1 MLEIKVEADCLQ
13 ENQSRRIRPSYD
25 KLKLLFKERGMCTMR
40 KNIRY
45 YMVLAAVT
53 GMAALSG
60 CGGTESETASPAIE
74 ETNGGAE
81 NESSDMAAAENDI
94 TDRAEIEAIIYE
106 LPTEPQK
113 ENVYV
118 EPIENLPEDFI
129 RGVDISS
136 ILAEEESG
144 VVYYNEAGEEQ
155 DIFEILAQ
163 NGVNYIR
170 VRVWNDPY
178 DENGNSYGGGGN
190 DTAKAAEIGR
200 RAAKYGMKLCVD
212 YHYSDFWADP
222 SKQMC
227 PKAWEGMEIEA
238 KSEALRQFTEESLT
252 QIIDAGAEV
261 GMVQIGNEINNGIAG
276 ETDWTKRRQLLQA
289 GSAAVREVSEKS
301 GQEIQIAVHFTDVSD
316 QKGILAI
323 AEKIKEKEIDYDIFA
338 VSYYPF
344 WHGTKENLT
353 ETLKKIAETY
363 DKKVLVAEN
372 SYPYT
377 TGDGDGSANSIGEA
391 DILPEYPATVQGQAN
406 EIRDVCAAVTEVGDA
421 GLGYFYW
428 EPAWLPVGLWEEGAA
443 DADQVLAENKKIWEQ
458 YGSGWA
464 SSYAAGY
471 DPKDAGVY
479 YGGSSWDNQALFDY
493 EGHMLDSLKTFKYLH
508 CGTIVDKQ
516 VESISVVQVN
526 VPLESELK
534 MPETVDVTFND
545 RTVVPVAVAWD
556 ETQLAA
562 VDTSVGGE
570 YDVTGSFVIASA
582 ELDVEGEADADDAG
596 TTETQAETS
605 GTVLTEDVVKVLEES
620 TPTAHISVSR
630 INLIANSSF
639 EEADT
644 SMWEITG
651 SCTDYQDKAADAYSG
666 DISLHFWSTDEVNF
680 TIEQTLTDLEPGV
693 YEFGLYIQGGDAGD
707 NADMYIYADNGEEQ
721 LVTKTGVT
729 GWCNWQNPVVEEI
742 TVGEDG
748 VLTVGVSISAAAKAW
763 GTLDDF
769 YLYQK

>member
-1 MLEIKVEADCLQ
+1 
-13 ENQSRRIRPSYD
+13 
-25 KLKLLFKERGMCTMR
+25 MR

-45 YMVLAAVT
+45 YTVLTAVLV
-53 GMAALSG
+53 MAALSG
-60 CGGTESETASPAIE
+60 CGGTDSGAESGTASSVAEDTSDGTANTAGNEAQDTETDETGTIE
-74 ETNGGAE
+74 RT
-81 NESSDMAAAENDI
+81 
-94 TDRAEIEAIIYE
+94 EIEAIIYD

-118 EPIENLPEDFI
+118 EPIENLREDFI

-136 ILAEEESG
+136 ILAEEASG
-144 VVYYNEAGEEQ
+144 VVYYNENGEAQ

-222 SKQMC
+222 NKQMC

-252 QIIDAGAEV
+252 QIVSGGANV

-289 GSAAVREVSEKS
+289 GSAAVREVSAKS
-301 GQEIQIAVHFTDVSD
+301 GQDIQIAVHFTDVSD

-323 AEKIKEKEIDYDIFA
+323 AEKVKEKEIDYDIFA

-344 WHGTKENLT
+344 WHGTQENLT
-353 ETLKKIAETY
+353 ETLRKISETY
-363 DKKVLVAEN
+363 GKKVLVAEN

-377 TGDGDGSANSIGEA
+377 IGDGDGSANSIGETN
-391 DILPEYPATVQGQAN
+391 ILPEYPANVQGQTN
-406 EIRDVCAAVTEVGDA
+406 EIRDVCAAVAAVGDA

-428 EPAWLPVGLWEEGAA
+428 EPAWVPVGVWEEGAA
-443 DADQVLAENKKIWEQ
+443 NAAEVLAENQKLWEQ

-493 EGHMLDSLKTFKYLH
+493 NGQMLDSLKTFKYLH
-508 CGTIVDKQ
+508 CGTIVEKQ
-516 VESISVVQVN
+516 VENIPVVEMN
-526 VPLESELK
+526 VPLESELE
-534 MPETVDVTFND
+534 MPETVDVMFND
-545 RTVVPVAVAWD
+545 RSVLPVAVAWD
-556 ETQLAA
+556 EAQLAA
-562 VDTSVGGE
+562 VDTSTGGE
-570 YDVTGSFVIASA
+570 YVVTGSFRIATT
-582 ELDVEGEADADDAG
+582 EPERLETEEPEDDGTNHETDAG
-596 TTETQAETS
+596 TSDA
-605 GTVLTEDVVKVLEES
+605 VLTEDVVKVLSEA
-620 TPTAHISVSR
+620 TLTAHIYVSR

-639 EEADT
+639 EEEDT

-651 SCTDYQDKAADAYSG
+651 SGTDYQDKESDAYSG
-666 DISLHFWSTDEVNF
+666 NMALHFWSTSEVNF
-680 TIEQTLTDLEPGV
+680 TVEQTLTDLEPGEYV
-693 YEFGLYIQGGDAGD
+693 FGLYIQGGDAGD
-707 NADMYIYADNGEEQ
+707 NADMYLYADNGKEQ
-721 LVTKTGVT
+721 LTAPTEVT
-729 GWCNWQNPVVEEI
+729 GWCNWQNPVIEGI

-748 VLTVGVSISAAAKAW
+748 TLTVGVSVSAAAKAW

-769 YLYQK
+769 YLYRK

>member
-1 MLEIKVEADCLQ
+1 M
-13 ENQSRRIRPSYD
+13 
-25 KLKLLFKERGMCTMR
+25 G

-45 YMVLAAVT
+45 CAALAAITAMVS
-53 GMAALSG
+53 LSG
-60 CGGTESETASPAIE
+60 CGGTDDGTERGTQSPAAEETSGGAGDATGSETSGTEADEAGKPE
-74 ETNGGAE
+74 KT
-81 NESSDMAAAENDI
+81 
-94 TDRAEIEAIIYE
+94 EIETIIYE
-106 LPTEPQK
+106 QPTEPQK

-118 EPIENLPEDFI
+118 EPIENLREDFI

-144 VVYYNEAGEEQ
+144 VVYYNEDGEKQ

-222 SKQMC
+222 AKQMC

-252 QIIDAGAEV
+252 QIIDAGANV

-289 GSAAVREVSEKS
+289 GSAAVREVSANT
-301 GQEIQIAVHFTDVSD
+301 GQDIQIAVHFTDVSD

-323 AEKIKEKEIDYDIFA
+323 AEKVKEKEIDYDIFA

-353 ETLKKIAETY
+353 ETLRKISETY

-377 TGDGDGSANSIGEA
+377 TGDGDGSANSIGEGN
-391 DILPEYPATVQGQAN
+391 IIPEYPANVQGQTN
-406 EIRDVCAAVTEVGDA
+406 EIRDVCAAVAAVGDA

-428 EPAWLPVGLWEEGAA
+428 EPAWVPVGVWEEGAA
-443 DADQVLAENKKIWEQ
+443 DAAQVLEENKKIWEQ

-493 EGHMLDSLKTFKYLH
+493 NGQMLDSMKTFKYLH

-516 VESISVVQVN
+516 VESISVVEVN
-526 VPLESELK
+526 VPLESELE
-534 MPETVDVTFND
+534 MPETVDVVFND
-545 RTVVPVAVAWD
+545 RSVLPVAVAWD
-556 ETQLAA
+556 EAQLAE
-562 VDTSVGGE
+562 VDTSSGGE
-570 YDVTGSFVIASA
+570 YDVTGTFKIAYDEPEIKDNTDGDNTGA
-582 ELDVEGEADADDAG
+582 GQDTDAG
-596 TTETQAETS
+596 TS
-605 GTVLTEDVVKVLEES
+605 GVVLTEDIVKALEES

-639 EEADT
+639 EEEDT
-644 SMWEITG
+644 SMWEIMG
-651 SCTDYQDKAADAYSG
+651 SGTDYQDKAADAYSG
-666 DISLHFWSTDEVNF
+666 DIALHFWSTSEVSF
-680 TIEQTLTDLEPGV
+680 TVEQTLTGLEPGEYV
-693 YEFGLYIQGGDAGD
+693 FGLYIQGGDAGD
-707 NADMYIYADNGEEQ
+707 NADMYIYADNGKEQ
-721 LVTKTGVT
+721 FTAETGVS
-729 GWCNWQNPVVEEI
+729 GWCNWQNPVIEGI

-748 VLTVGVSISAAAKAW
+748 KLTVGVSVSAAAKAW

-769 YLYQK
+769 YLYQKR

>member
-1 MLEIKVEADCLQ
+1 
-13 ENQSRRIRPSYD
+13 
-25 KLKLLFKERGMCTMR
+25 MR

-45 YMVLAAVT
+45 CAALAAITALVS
-53 GMAALSG
+53 LSG
-60 CGGTESETASPAIE
+60 CGGTDGGTESGMQSPAAEETSDGAGDATGSETSGTEADKAGTLE
-74 ETNGGAE
+74 KTEV
-81 NESSDMAAAENDI
+81 
-94 TDRAEIEAIIYE
+94 EAIIYE

-118 EPIENLPEDFI
+118 EPIENLREDFI

-144 VVYYNEAGEEQ
+144 VVYYNENGEEQ

-222 SKQMC
+222 AKQMC

-238 KSEALRQFTEESLT
+238 KSEVLRQFTEESLT
-252 QIIDAGAEV
+252 QIIDAGANV

-289 GSAAVREVSEKS
+289 GSAAVREVSANM
-301 GQEIQIAVHFTDVSD
+301 GQDIQIAVHFTDVSD

-323 AEKIKEKEIDYDIFA
+323 AEKVKEKEIDYDIFA

-353 ETLKKIAETY
+353 ETLKKISETY

-377 TGDGDGSANSIGEA
+377 TGDGDGSANSIGEGN
-391 DILPEYPATVQGQAN
+391 IIPEYPANVQGQTN
-406 EIRDVCAAVTEVGDA
+406 EIRDVCAAVAAVGDA

-428 EPAWLPVGLWEEGAA
+428 EPAWVPVGVWEEGAA
-443 DADQVLAENKKIWEQ
+443 DAAQVLEENKKIWEQ

-493 EGHMLDSLKTFKYLH
+493 NGQMLDSMKTFKYLH

-516 VESISVVQVN
+516 VESISVVEVN
-526 VPLESELK
+526 VPLESELE
-534 MPETVDVTFND
+534 MPETVDVVFND
-545 RTVVPVAVAWD
+545 RSVLPVAVAWD
-556 ETQLAA
+556 EAQLAA
-562 VDTSVGGE
+562 VDTSSGGE
-570 YDVTGSFVIASA
+570 YDVTGTFKIVGY
-582 ELDVEGEADADDAG
+582 VEPETKDNTDGDNTGAGQDTDAG
-596 TTETQAETS
+596 TS
-605 GTVLTEDVVKVLEES
+605 GVVLTEDIVKVLEES

-639 EEADT
+639 EEEDT

-651 SCTDYQDKAADAYSG
+651 SGTDYQDKAADAYSG
-666 DISLHFWSTDEVNF
+666 DIALHFWSTSEVSF
-680 TIEQTLTDLEPGV
+680 TVEQTLTGLEPGEYV
-693 YEFGLYIQGGDAGD
+693 FGLYIQGGDAGD
-707 NADMYIYADNGEEQ
+707 NADMYIYADNGKEQ
-721 LVTKTGVT
+721 LTAETGVS
-729 GWCNWQNPVVEEI
+729 GWCNWQNPVIEGI

-748 VLTVGVSISAAAKAW
+748 TLTVGVSVSAAAKAW

-769 YLYQK
+769 YLYQKR

>member
-1 MLEIKVEADCLQ
+1 
-13 ENQSRRIRPSYD
+13 
-25 KLKLLFKERGMCTMR
+25 MR

-45 YMVLAAVT
+45 YTALAAVT
-53 GMAALSG
+53 AMAALSG
-60 CGGTESETASPAIE
+60 CGGTDGGTESGTEAPAAQEAGSGTENTAGNEAQDTETDETGTIE
-74 ETNGGAE
+74 RT
-81 NESSDMAAAENDI
+81 
-94 TDRAEIEAIIYE
+94 EIEAIIYD

-113 ENVYV
+113 ESVYV
-118 EPIENLPEDFI
+118 QPIENLREDFI

-136 ILAEEESG
+136 ILAEEASG
-144 VVYYNEAGEEQ
+144 VVYYNENGEAQ

-178 DENGNSYGGGGN
+178 DESGNSYGGGGN

-222 SKQMC
+222 NKQMC

-238 KSEALRQFTEESLT
+238 KSEALRQFTEESLI
-252 QIIDAGAEV
+252 QIINGGANV

-289 GSAAVREVSEKS
+289 GSAAVREVSAKS
-301 GQEIQIAVHFTDVSD
+301 GQDIQIAVHFTDVSD

-323 AEKIKEKEIDYDIFA
+323 AEKVKEKEIDYDIFA

-344 WHGTKENLT
+344 WHGTQENLT
-353 ETLKKIAETY
+353 ETLRKISETY
-363 DKKVLVAEN
+363 GKKVLVAEN

-377 TGDGDGSANSIGEA
+377 IGDGDGSANSIGEA
-391 DILPEYPATVQGQAN
+391 NILPEYPANVQGQTN
-406 EIRDVCAAVTEVGDA
+406 EIRDVCAAVAAVGDA

-428 EPAWLPVGLWEEGAA
+428 EPAWVPVGVWEEGAA
-443 DADQVLAENKKIWEQ
+443 DAAEVLAGNQKLWEQ

-493 EGHMLDSLKTFKYLH
+493 NGQMLDSLKAFKYLY
-508 CGTIVDKQ
+508 CGTIVEKQ
-516 VESISVVQVN
+516 VENIPVVEMN
-526 VPLESELK
+526 VPLESELE
-534 MPETVDVTFND
+534 MTETVDVMFND
-545 RTVVPVAVAWD
+545 RSILPVAVAWD
-556 ETQLAA
+556 EAQLAA
-562 VDTSVGGE
+562 VDTSTGGE
-570 YDVTGSFVIASA
+570 YVVTGSFRIATT
-582 ELDVEGEADADDAG
+582 EPERRETEEPEGDGTNHEADAGTSDA
-596 TTETQAETS
+596 
-605 GTVLTEDVVKVLEES
+605 VLTEDVVKVLREA
-620 TPTAHISVSR
+620 TPTAHIYVSR

-639 EEADT
+639 EEEDT

-651 SCTDYQDKAADAYSG
+651 SGTDYQDKESDAYSG
-666 DISLHFWSTDEVNF
+666 NMALHFWSTSEVNF
-680 TIEQTLTDLEPGV
+680 TAQQTLTDLEPGEYV
-693 YEFGLYIQGGDAGD
+693 FGLYIQGGDAGD
-707 NADMYIYADNGEEQ
+707 NADMYLYADNGKEQ
-721 LVTKTGVT
+721 LTAQTGVT
-729 GWCNWQNPVVEEI
+729 GWCNWQNPVIEGI

-748 VLTVGVSISAAAKAW
+748 TLTVGVSISAAAKAW

-769 YLYQK
+769 YLYRK